1 MLSSINRRFHNL
13 MKTRA
18 DSNNFKHGHVDES
31 IKLLKQLAGGFA
43 NITIQTT
50 ISFGSLGLFMNSA
63 YLQETHYLSAISQ
76 RHKNTFYL
84 LTVTRTDLEI
94 ADIDC

>member
-1 MLSSINRRFHNL
+1 

-18 DSNNFKHGHVDES
+18 DNNFKHGHVDES
-31 IKLLKQLAGGFA
+31 IKLMKEFAGGFA
-43 NITIQTT
+43 NITIETT
-50 ISFGSLGLFMNSA
+50 ISIGSLGLLMDFA

-76 RHKNTFYL
+76 RHKNMFYL